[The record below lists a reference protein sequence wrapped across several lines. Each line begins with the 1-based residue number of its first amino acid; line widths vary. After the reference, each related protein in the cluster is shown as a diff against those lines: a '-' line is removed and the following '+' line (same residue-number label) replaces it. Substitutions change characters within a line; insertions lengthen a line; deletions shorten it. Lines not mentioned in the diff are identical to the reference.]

1 MGKFATER
9 RPAEWGPP
17 NGLETT
23 PLGFFL
29 FWMRL
34 VCGNN
39 PVPNPVKVLRQG
51 ERGEQSLA
59 ERVEE
64 KRPSKELHQELDEGM
79 AGQGVTMIAKRWS
92 ELFSRKS

>member
-1 MGKFATER
+1 
-9 RPAEWGPP
+9 
-17 NGLETT
+17 
-23 PLGFFL
+23 
-29 FWMRL
+29 MRL
-34 VCGNN
+34 VCGSN
-39 PVPNPVKVLRQG
+39 PVPNFGKVLRQG